1 MKGWQ
6 VILLILFLLWLA
18 SQQQQT
24 AAVGLQNNETWEWTD
39 RWGHKYCINVQ
50 RQVH

>member
-6 VILLILFLLWLA
+6 VLLLLIFILWLA
-18 SQQQQT
+18 SQQP
-24 AAVGLQNNETWEWTD
+24 AATVGLQNNETWEWTD
-39 RWGHKYCINVQ
+39 RWGHRYCINVQ